1 MLHAG
6 INHILGNVTIQLLI
20 AGHLE
25 FSWGITVFLVIYF
38 SSGIVGYMLSCC
50 LLYSSISV
58 GSSGSIMGILTAWL
72 MDIMFCILTLQSER
86 AINET
91 EICNQFITFFAIL
104 IAVVLTLALSF
115 ESSVDWGS
123 HSGGCFYGFLWG
135 CFLFSDKP
143 KRETTLVRSV
153 YSSIIHDSAINL
165 KQPLLKTMIRT
176 VSLAFL
182 LCTPVLLLIY
192 MNDL

>member
-20 AGHLE
+20 SGHLE
-25 FSWGITVFLVIYF
+25 FSWGITNFLVVYF

-72 MDIMFCILTLQSER
+72 MDIMFCILTLQSEHDV
-86 AINET
+86 NVT
-91 EICNQFITFFAIL
+91 EIYNQFIMFCAIL
-104 IAVVLTLALSF
+104 IAVTLTLALSF

-135 CFLFSDKP
+135 CFLFSDRP
-143 KRETTLVRSV
+143 KKEAILVH
-153 YSSIIHDSAINL
+153 SIIHDSAINL

-176 VSLAFL
+176 VSSAILF
-182 LCTPVLLLIY
+182 CTPLLLLIY
-192 MNDL
+192 MNAL